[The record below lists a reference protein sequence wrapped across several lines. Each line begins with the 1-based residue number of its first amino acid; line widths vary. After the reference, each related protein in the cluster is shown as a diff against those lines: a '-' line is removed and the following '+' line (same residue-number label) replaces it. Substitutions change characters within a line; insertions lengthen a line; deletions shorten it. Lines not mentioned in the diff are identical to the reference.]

1 MRARSFVVMLGAVL
15 SLWAGP
21 VFGEEEEQPSLEM
34 LEFLADWETSE
45 GRWIDPTELDQWTV
59 PDKEEEND
67 KDKNP

>member
-1 MRARSFVVMLGAVL
+1 MLGAVL

>member
-1 MRARSFVVMLGAVL
+1 MWARYFVVMLGVVL
-15 SLWAGP
+15 SLWAGA
-21 VFGEEEEQPSLEM
+21 VCAEEEEQPSLEL

-45 GRWIDPTELDQWTV
+45 ARWIDPTELDQWTV